1 MTISKCLELTVFIFN
16 NKYPSSDIVIL
27 YLWDIVILYLWNNYL
42 GENEVFQTVF
52 FSILINRNFYSY
64 DKNYWFPLMEL
75 TIDGECKY
83 IYIYGPNIL

>member
-16 NKYPSSDIVIL
+16 NKYPSLDIVIL

-52 FSILINRNFYSY
+52 FSILVNRI
-64 DKNYWFPLMEL
+64 LI
-75 TIDGECKY
+75 IDS
-83 IYIYGPNIL
+83 IRTLIIIDQ